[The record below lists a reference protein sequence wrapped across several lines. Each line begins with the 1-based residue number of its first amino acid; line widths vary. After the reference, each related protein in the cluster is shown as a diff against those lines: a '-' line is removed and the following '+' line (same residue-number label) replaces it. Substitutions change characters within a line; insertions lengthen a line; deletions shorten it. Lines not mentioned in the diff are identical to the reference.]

1 MTISPPAPAAPVVDA
16 LRVLVVDDEGP
27 ARADLAFLL
36 QQQGAVAHVATAAD
50 TTEALRL
57 LQSQQYDAVFLDV
70 RMPGLDGLELGKL
83 LLRFTDPPVVV
94 FVTAYEEHALAAFEA
109 RARDYLLKPVS
120 HERLND
126 ALNLICQARRIP
138 RQPISGRAAAG
149 KTAGETAGEAA
160 GETAG
165 DPSHADDIPTVPVES
180 GGRTSIVERA
190 DVCWIQANGDYV
202 RLHTIQG
209 GSHLVRLPLSL
220 FEDRWAS
227 HGFVRIHRSHLVALR
242 HVTEVRTG
250 AGGGAI
256 VRVAGQDLAVSRRHT
271 AELKHRLLRV
281 PHGRPR

>member
-1 MTISPPAPAAPVVDA
+1 MTVSPPAPPPAIAADVER

-36 QQQGAVAHVATAAD
+36 QQQSTVAHVATAAD
-50 TTEALRL
+50 ATEALRL

-70 RMPGLDGLELGKL
+70 RMPGFDGLELGKL

-120 HERLND
+120 HERLSD
-126 ALNLICQARRIP
+126 AIDLICHARRSP
-138 RQPISGRAAAG
+138 RQPTSVN
-149 KTAGETAGEAA
+149 EAS
-160 GETAG
+160 
-165 DPSHADDIPTVPVES
+165 PSESLPHDTDDIPTVPVES
-180 GGRTSIVERA
+180 GGRTAIVERA

-202 RLHTIQG
+202 RLHTVQG
-209 GSHLVRLPLSL
+209 GSHLVRLPLAL
-220 FEDRWAS
+220 FEERWAG

-281 PHGRPR
+281 PHSRPQ

>member
-1 MTISPPAPAAPVVDA
+1 MTISPPAPTPATAVDA

-36 QQQGAVAHVATAAD
+36 QQQGAVAHVSTAAD
-50 TTEALRL
+50 ATEALRL

-94 FVTAYEEHALAAFEA
+94 FVTAYEQHALAAFEV

-120 HERLND
+120 HERLSD
-126 ALNLICQARRIP
+126 AVNLICQARRVP
-138 RQPISGRAAAG
+138 RQPVSAN
-149 KTAGETAGEAA
+149 EA
-160 GETAG
+160 
-165 DPSHADDIPTVPVES
+165 ADDIPTVPVES
-180 GGRTSIVERA
+180 GGRTAIVDRA

-209 GSHLVRLPLSL
+209 GSHLVRLPLAL
-220 FEDRWAS
+220 FEERWEA

>member
-1 MTISPPAPAAPVVDA
+1 MTISPPAPASTAVDA

-50 TTEALRL
+50 ATEALRL
-57 LQSQQYDAVFLDV
+57 LKSEQYDAVFLDV

-94 FVTAYEEHALAAFEA
+94 FVTAYEEHALAAFEV

-120 HERLND
+120 HERLSD
-126 ALNLICQARRIP
+126 AVNLICQARRVP
-138 RQPISGRAAAG
+138 RHSISAG
-149 KTAGETAGEAA
+149 DTTSETASE
-160 GETAG
+160 
-165 DPSHADDIPTVPVES
+165 PSGADDIPTVPVES

-209 GSHLVRLPLSL
+209 GSHLVRLPLAL
-220 FEDRWAS
+220 FEERWAA
-227 HGFVRIHRSHLVALR
+227 HGFVRIHRSHLIALR

>member
-1 MTISPPAPAAPVVDA
+1 MTVSPPAPPAPVVDTDA
-16 LRVLVVDDEGP
+16 DRLRVLVVDDEEP

-36 QQQGAVAHVATAAD
+36 QQQGAVAHVATASDA
-50 TTEALRL
+50 TEALRL

-120 HERLND
+120 NERLSD
-126 ALNLICQARRIP
+126 VVSLICQAHRIL
-138 RQPISGRAAAG
+138 RQQTS
-149 KTAGETAGEAA
+149 
-160 GETAG
+160 
-165 DPSHADDIPTVPVES
+165 PSEPFTTDALSSNADDIPSVPVES
-180 GGRTSIVERA
+180 GGRTAIVDRA

-202 RLHTIQG
+202 RLHTIHG
-209 GSHLVRLPLSL
+209 GSHLVRLPLAL
-220 FEDRWAS
+220 FEERWAS
-227 HGFVRIHRSHLVALR
+227 HGFVRIHRSHLIALR
-242 HVTEVRTG
+242 YVTEVRTG
-250 AGGGAI
+250 AGGGSI